1 MRLKKSFFKLLTNG
15 RLDFGLDDV
24 RYCGEVTVFIKKF
37 GVGLLSQKSKEPDK
51 FRACKT
57 R

>member
-24 RYCGEVTVFIKKF
+24 RNCGEVTVFIKKF
-37 GVGLLSQKSKEPDK
+37 GVQTRTFKSKIQ
-51 FRACKT
+51 RA
-57 R
+57 RQV